1 VHLAGDG
8 AILDLE
14 SERET
19 HVSKKPLGKT
29 VLGWFV
35 VQDEDEE
42 EAPEASPEEVVQ
54 KYVKKP
60 PPPLPPETAPP
71 SIRLQGDV
79 PQMAAGNAPDAR
91 VYAKVFQAAGIKEDE
106 QERVEKTLNLLRSLP
121 TETPKDVRKQIV
133 EASLKAFGVP
143 VEAIIETA
151 AEELQALE
159 AFIQHGERHTQNVL
173 AEANAQV
180 EKLALQITE
189 VKKLMELQ
197 VRTQQGVV
205 RSTNEQKLRVQS
217 VLEFF
222 GQDAV
227 ARVVQESPKLVEL
240 K

>member
-1 VHLAGDG
+1 
-8 AILDLE
+8 
-14 SERET
+14 
-19 HVSKKPLGKT
+19 VSKKPLGKT

-35 VQDEDEE
+35 VQDEEE
-42 EAPEASPEEVVQ
+42 EAAEAEASPEEVVQ
-54 KYVKKP
+54 KYAKRPAP
-60 PPPLPPETAPP
+60 PPPAETAPP

-79 PQMAAGNAPDAR
+79 PQIAAGSAPDAR
-91 VYAKVFQAAGIKEDE
+91 VFAKVFQAAGIKDE
-106 QERVEKTLNLLRSLP
+106 EHERVEKTLSLLQSLP

-143 VEAIIETA
+143 VDSIIETA

-180 EKLALQITE
+180 EKLAAQITE

-197 VRTQQGVV
+197 VKTQQSLV
-205 RSTNEQKLRVQS
+205 RSTNDNKLRVQS

-222 GQDAV
+222 GEDAV
-227 ARVVQESPKLVEL
+227 ARVVQESPKLIEL

>member
-1 VHLAGDG
+1 M
-8 AILDLE
+8 
-14 SERET
+14 
-19 HVSKKPLGKT
+19 SKKPLGKT

-42 EAPEASPEEVVQ
+42 EPEATPEEVVE
-54 KYVKKP
+54 KFARKPAP
-60 PPPLPPETAPP
+60 PPPAPSAPP

-79 PQMAAGNAPDAR
+79 PQVAAGSAPDAR
-91 VYAKVFQAAGIKEDE
+91 VFTKVFEAAGIKDEE
-106 QERVEKTLNLLRSLP
+106 QERVEKTLNLLQSLP
-121 TETPKDVRKQIV
+121 TETPKEVRKQIV

-143 VEAIIETA
+143 VESIIETA

-159 AFIQHGERHTQNVL
+159 AFIQHGQRHTQNVL

-180 EKLALQITE
+180 EKLAAQITE

-197 VRTQQGVV
+197 VKTQQGIV
-205 RSTNEQKLRVQS
+205 RSTNDQKLRVQS

>member
-1 VHLAGDG
+1 M
-8 AILDLE
+8 
-14 SERET
+14 
-19 HVSKKPLGKT
+19 SKKPLGKT

-35 VQDEDEE
+35 VQDEEE
-42 EAPEASPEEVVQ
+42 EAAEAEASPEEVVQ
-54 KYVKKP
+54 KYAKRPAP
-60 PPPLPPETAPP
+60 PPPAETAPP

-79 PQMAAGNAPDAR
+79 PQIAAGSAPDAR
-91 VYAKVFQAAGIKEDE
+91 VFAKVFQAAGIKDE
-106 QERVEKTLNLLRSLP
+106 EHERVEKTLSLLQSLP

-143 VEAIIETA
+143 VDSIIETA

-180 EKLALQITE
+180 EKLAAQITE

-197 VRTQQGVV
+197 VKTQQSLV
-205 RSTNEQKLRVQS
+205 RSTNDNKLRVQS

-222 GQDAV
+222 GEDAV
-227 ARVVQESPKLVEL
+227 ARVVQESPKLIEL

>member
-1 VHLAGDG
+1 MERTWS
-8 AILDLE
+8 LE
-14 SERET
+14 SERKA

-35 VQDEDEE
+35 VQDEEDEAE
-42 EAPEASPEEVVQ
+42 VEATPEEVVQ
-54 KYVKKP
+54 KFVKKP
-60 PPPLPPETAPP
+60 LPPPPAETAPP

-79 PQMAAGNAPDAR
+79 PQVAAGSAPDAR
-91 VYAKVFQAAGIKEDE
+91 VFVKVFEAAGIKDE
-106 QERVEKTLNLLRSLP
+106 EQQRVEKTLNLLQSLP
-121 TETPKDVRKQIV
+121 TETPKEVRKQIV

-143 VEAIIETA
+143 VESIIETA

-159 AFIQHGERHTQNVL
+159 AFIQHGQRHTQNVL

-180 EKLALQITE
+180 EKLAGQITE

-197 VRTQQGVV
+197 VKTQQGVI